1 MVDRRPQHHERHTR
15 LAQEIAGQGVTITNR
30 HVHRRQP
37 PGWPV
42 LGPRRRG
49 CDRRHGRRGHVERH
63 RQRSRRPQRRERQRR
78 IDPGGVGDADL
89 NAVIAPRTTDDAAV
103 LNMTFVP
110 TSPDLQINYVFAS
123 EEYQEFVDS
132 QFNDVFAFWVNGVA
146 LANNCATVA
155 DPGGRVPVTINTIN
169 HLRNTQ
175 IYVDNPQPGTFDTQ
189 FDGFTL
195 PLTCF
200 ATVTPNVPN
209 TLKLAVAD
217 TSDSILDSAVFL
229 ESSGVTST
237 PKTKYSPLAPQRVLD
252 TRPSGAKIPAGGS
265 DQRADRRPVR
275 RAGGRRLG
283 GPQRHRHAGR
293 GQRLP
298 DGVPERPAAARG
310 LQRQLHDGRRRA
322 QPGGCPARHGRVD
335 QHLQRGCDPRDR
347 RHLRMVRHQ
356 RHQRFRGGGPDP
368 GVRQPQRAQGGCR
381 PGRHVPGRRI
391 GRRSGWHAVGRA
403 EPHHRPARRGR
414 LRVGVRLRCAGAG
427 DLERQLRRRSD
438 EAQRGVRA
446 GRGRRP
452 GERVRVD
459 RAPTSSPT
467 CSGGTAPPAT
477 PSCSSR

>member
-1 MVDRRPQHHERHTR
+1 MRHRAMRVTLSAAIAAAGFITISEGSPASAATWSIVDLNTTNANA
-15 LAQEIAGQGVTITNR
+15 LAQEIAGQGVTITSATFTGDNR
-30 HVHRRQP
+30 QGGLFSG
-37 PGWPV
+37 PGV
-42 LGPRRRG
+42 VDAIGVI
-49 CDRRHGRRGHVERH
+49 GRRGHVERH
-63 RQRSRRPQRRERQRR
+63 RRPKSSAPTTRAATANRSRAAPAM
-78 IDPGGVGDADL
+78 PDL
-89 NAVIAPRTTDDAAV
+89 DAVIAPRTTDDAAV

-175 IYVDNPQPGTFDTQ
+175 IYVDNPEPGTYDTQ

-209 TLKLAVAD
+209 TLKIAVAD

-252 TRPSGAKIPAGGS
+252 TRPSGVKIPAGGTINV
-265 DQRADRRPVR
+265 PI
-275 RAGGRRLG
+275 AG
-283 GPQRHRHAGR
+283 QF
-293 GQRLP
+293 
-298 DGVPERPAAARG
+298 GVPADAVSVALNVTATQAEDNGFLTVYPNGQAAARG
-310 LQRQLHDGRRRA
+310 VQRQLHDGRRRA
-322 QPGGCPARHGRVD
+322 EPGGCTARHGRVD

-356 RHQRFRGGGPDP
+356 RDQRLRGGGPES
-368 GVRQPQRAQGGCR
+368 GVRQPQRAPR
-381 PGRHVPGRRI
+381 WV
-391 GRRSGWHAVGRA
+391 
-403 EPHHRPARRGR
+403 PARSSRSRSSDWAAFR
-414 LRVGVRLRCAGAG
+414 LA
-427 DLERQLRRRSD
+427 RRRS
-438 EAQRGVRA
+438 R
-446 GRGRRP
+446 
-452 GERVRVD
+452 
-459 RAPTSSPT
+459 
-467 CSGGTAPPAT
+467 
-477 PSCSSR
+477 